1 MKTVLVSVTD
11 KTGLDNFLTRLERF
25 DTLRL
30 IGTTSTAKY
39 LEEKGF
45 KCTKVEELTG
55 FPEILS
61 GRVKTLHPKV
71 FAGILARPI
80 TEDRSCLAEM
90 EISEIDL
97 VVVNLYAFEEAL
109 KKNLAEQPMVEQI
122 DVGGVALLRAAAKNF
137 ERVAVINEPS
147 QYDSV
152 IAAMDA
158 NKGEIP
164 LDFRRKLAYQAF
176 ARTASYDQ
184 SISSYLGKLV
194 HDAHTADSAEKSYA
208 TTKDAAKTSADKS
221 EAAVPEFADK
231 LTINL
236 KRQETL
242 RYGENPHQAAAWY
255 QLESPIAVPGLTAE
269 LQAFP
274 PFEQLQGKEMSSNN
288 ITDTYAL
295 VKILRELSAPAVVVI
310 KHNNPCGVAQA
321 KTLADAYELA
331 YECDPMSAFGGVY
344 GFTGKVDAALAERIT
359 RNFVE
364 IVLAPEYDE
373 AALEVFKKKK
383 NVRVLKSTVD
393 TKLAKQRDYKL
404 KHLSDYGFLLEVDQD
419 APVEASTFTCVTE
432 KKPDPALQK
441 DIAFTWSVV
450 KHLTSNA
457 IFVAKDGLS
466 LGFGIGQTS
475 RIASTGIALRQA
487 GEKSKGA
494 VMASE
499 AFLPATDN
507 IEAAAEAGIAV
518 IIQPGGSIKDAD
530 VIAACNKA
538 GIAMVF
544 TGQRCFKH

>member
-80 TEDRSCLAEM
+80 SEDRSCLAEM

-164 LDFRRKLAYQAF
+164 LAFRRKLAYQAF

-184 SISSYLGKLV
+184 SISSYLGGLV
-194 HDAHTADSAEKSYA
+194 QDHATAETTYDS
-208 TTKDAAKTSADKS
+208 TTK
-221 EAAVPEFADK
+221 EAAAPNFADK
-231 LTINL
+231 LTISL

-255 QLESPIAVPGLTAE
+255 QLESPISVPGLSPE
-269 LQAFP
+269 LPAFP

-295 VKILRELSAPAVVVI
+295 VKILRELVAPAVVVI

-364 IVLAPEYDE
+364 IVLAPEFDD

-393 TKLAKQRDYKL
+393 TKRAKQRDYKL

>member
-11 KTGLDNFLTRLERF
+11 KTGLDNFLRRLERF

-30 IGTTSTAKY
+30 IATTSTAKY

-80 TEDRSCLAEM
+80 KEDRSCLAEM
-90 EISEIDL
+90 EISEIDI
-97 VVVNLYAFEEAL
+97 VVVNLYAFEDAL
-109 KKNLAEQPMVEQI
+109 TKNLDEQPMVEQI

-137 ERVAVINEPS
+137 ERVAVVNEPY
-147 QYDSV
+147 QYDSL
-152 IAAMDA
+152 IEAMDS
-158 NKGEIP
+158 NGGELP
-164 LDFRRKLAYQAF
+164 VSFRRKLAYQAF
-176 ARTASYDQ
+176 ARTAAYDQ
-184 SISSYLGKLV
+184 SISAYLGELV
-194 HDAHTADSAEKSYA
+194 QNELAKADAKELKA
-208 TTKDAAKTSADKS
+208 KS
-221 EAAVPEFADK
+221 ETVFADQ
-231 LTINL
+231 LTIKL

-255 QLESPIAVPGLTAE
+255 AVEGAPVPGFTSGK
-269 LQAFP
+269 FP

-288 ITDTYAL
+288 ITDSYAL
-295 VKILRELSAPAVVVI
+295 IKILRELQAPAVCVI
-310 KHNNPCGVAQA
+310 KHNNPCGVAEA
-321 KTLADAYELA
+321 KTLAEAYELA
-331 YECDPMSAFGGVY
+331 YECDPLSAFGGVY
-344 GFTGKVDAALAERIT
+344 GFTGKVDAALAERVT

-373 AALEVFKKKK
+373 EALAVFTKKK
-383 NVRVLKSTVD
+383 NVRVLQAQIDKTI
-393 TKLAKQRDYKL
+393 AKRREWKM
-404 KHLSDYGFLLEVDQD
+404 KHLGDYGWLLEVDQE
-419 APVEASTFTCVTE
+419 APVEASSFKCVTE
-432 KKPDPALQK
+432 TQPDSSLTS

-475 RIASTGIALRQA
+475 RIASTSIALKQA
-487 GEKSKGA
+487 GEKARGA

-530 VIAACNKA
+530 VIAACNKFK
-538 GIAMVF
+538 IAMVF

>member
-30 IGTTSTAKY
+30 IGTTSTVKY

-164 LDFRRKLAYQAF
+164 LAFRRKLAYQAF

-184 SISSYLGKLV
+184 SISSYLGGLV
-194 HDAHTADSAEKSYA
+194 QDHA
-208 TTKDAAKTSADKS
+208 TTETTYDSTTK
-221 EAAVPEFADK
+221 EAAAPNFADK
-231 LTINL
+231 LTISL

-255 QLESPIAVPGLTAE
+255 QLESPISVPGLNPE
-269 LQAFP
+269 LPAFP

-295 VKILRELSAPAVVVI
+295 VKILRELVAPAVVVI

-321 KTLADAYELA
+321 KTLAEAYELA

-364 IVLAPEYDE
+364 IVLAPEFDD

-383 NVRVLKSTVD
+383 NVRVLKGTVD
-393 TKLAKQRDYKL
+393 SKLAKQRDYKL
-404 KHLSDYGFLLEVDQD
+404 KYLSDYGFLFEVDQD
-419 APVEASTFTCVTE
+419 APVEASAFTCVTE
-432 KKPDPALQK
+432 KKPDPVLQK

-475 RIASTGIALRQA
+475 RIASTEIALRQA

-507 IEAAAEAGIAV
+507 IEVAAEAGIAV

>member
-11 KTGLDNFLTRLERF
+11 KTGLDNFLRRLERF

-30 IGTTSTAKY
+30 IATTSTAKY
-39 LEEKGF
+39 LEENGF

-80 TEDRSCLAEM
+80 VEDRSCLAEM
-90 EISEIDL
+90 EISEIDIVL
-97 VVVNLYAFEEAL
+97 VNLYKFEDAL
-109 KKNLAEQPMVEQI
+109 AKKLEEQPMVEQI

-147 QYDSV
+147 QYDGV
-152 IAAMDA
+152 IAEMDA
-158 NKGEIP
+158 NGGQ
-164 LDFRRKLAYQAF
+164 LTLGARRKLAYQAF
-176 ARTASYDQ
+176 ARTASYDS
-184 SISSYLGKLV
+184 SIAAYLNSLVGAENKSAKESS
-194 HDAHTADSAEKSYA
+194 DS
-208 TTKDAAKTSADKS
+208 T
-221 EAAVPEFADK
+221 EALPEFADK
-231 LTINL
+231 ITVNL

-255 QLESPIAVPGLTAE
+255 HLDNEIVLPGITSSENGRATH
-269 LQAFP
+269 FP

-295 VKILRELSAPAVVVI
+295 IKILRELKDPAVCII

-321 KTLADAYELA
+321 ADLNTAYQIA
-331 YECDPMSAFGGVY
+331 YDCDPMSAFGGVY
-344 GFTGKVDAALAERIT
+344 GFTGKVDVSIAERIT
-359 RNFVE
+359 ANFVE
-364 IVLAPEYDE
+364 IVLAPEFDQ
-373 AALEVFKKKK
+373 AALDLFKKKK
-383 NVRVLKSTVD
+383 NVRVLKSNINSQLS
-393 TKLAKQRDYKL
+393 KMRDWKI
-404 KHLSDYGFLLEVDQD
+404 KHLGDFGFLVEVDQ
-419 APVEASTFTCVTE
+419 ASPVEALSFTCVTE
-432 KKPDPALQK
+432 KQPDPSLQD

-487 GEKSKGA
+487 GERARGA

-507 IEAAAEAGIAV
+507 IEAAAAAGIAV

>member
-80 TEDRSCLAEM
+80 SEDRSCLAEM

-164 LDFRRKLAYQAF
+164 LAFRRKLAYQAF

-184 SISSYLGKLV
+184 SISSYLGGLV
-194 HDAHTADSAEKSYA
+194 QDHATAETTYDS
-208 TTKDAAKTSADKS
+208 TTK
-221 EAAVPEFADK
+221 EAAAPNFADK
-231 LTINL
+231 LTISL

-255 QLESPIAVPGLTAE
+255 QLESPISVPGLSPE

-295 VKILRELSAPAVVVI
+295 VKILRELVAPAVVVI

-364 IVLAPEYDE
+364 IVLAPEFDD

>member
-1 MKTVLVSVTD
+1 
-11 KTGLDNFLTRLERF
+11 
-25 DTLRL
+25 
-30 IGTTSTAKY
+30 
-39 LEEKGF
+39 
-45 KCTKVEELTG
+45 VEELTG

-80 TEDRSCLAEM
+80 SEDRSCLAEM

-164 LDFRRKLAYQAF
+164 LAFRRKLAYQAF

-184 SISSYLGKLV
+184 SISSYLGGLV
-194 HDAHTADSAEKSYA
+194 QDHATAETTYDS
-208 TTKDAAKTSADKS
+208 TTK
-221 EAAVPEFADK
+221 EAAAPNFADK
-231 LTINL
+231 LTISL

-255 QLESPIAVPGLTAE
+255 QLESPISVPGLSPE
-269 LQAFP
+269 LPAFP

-295 VKILRELSAPAVVVI
+295 VKILRELVAPAVVVI

-321 KTLADAYELA
+321 KTLAEAYELA

-364 IVLAPEYDE
+364 IVLAPEFDD

>member
-164 LDFRRKLAYQAF
+164 LAFRRKLAYQAF

-184 SISSYLGKLV
+184 SISSYLGGLV
-194 HDAHTADSAEKSYA
+194 QDHATAETTYDS
-208 TTKDAAKTSADKS
+208 TTK
-221 EAAVPEFADK
+221 EAAAPNFADK
-231 LTINL
+231 LTISL

-255 QLESPIAVPGLTAE
+255 QLESPISVPGLSPE
-269 LQAFP
+269 LPAFP

-295 VKILRELSAPAVVVI
+295 VKILRELVAPAVVVI

-364 IVLAPEYDE
+364 IVLAPEFDD

-432 KKPDPALQK
+432 KKPDPTLQK

>member
-80 TEDRSCLAEM
+80 SEDRSCLAEM

-164 LDFRRKLAYQAF
+164 LAFRRKLAYQAF

-184 SISSYLGKLV
+184 SISSYLGGLV
-194 HDAHTADSAEKSYA
+194 QDHATAETTYDS
-208 TTKDAAKTSADKS
+208 TTK
-221 EAAVPEFADK
+221 EAAAPNFADK
-231 LTINL
+231 LTISL

-255 QLESPIAVPGLTAE
+255 QLESPISLPGLSPE
-269 LQAFP
+269 LPAFP

-295 VKILRELSAPAVVVI
+295 VKILRELVAPAVVVI

-364 IVLAPEYDE
+364 IVLAPEFDD

>member
-30 IGTTSTAKY
+30 IGTTSTVKY

-45 KCTKVEELTG
+45 KCIKVEELTG

-97 VVVNLYAFEEAL
+97 VVVNLYAFEDAL

-152 IAAMDA
+152 IEAMDA

-164 LDFRRKLAYQAF
+164 LAFRRKLAYQAF

-184 SISSYLGKLV
+184 SISTYLGKLV
-194 HDAHTADSAEKSYA
+194 QSEAQASEKS
-208 TTKDAAKTSADKS
+208 TEKGAAKVASAAS
-221 EAAVPEFADK
+221 STEAAVPDFADK

-255 QLESPIAVPGLTAE
+255 QLESPISVPGLTSE

-295 VKILRELSAPAVVVI
+295 VKILRELVAPAVVVI

-321 KTLADAYELA
+321 KTLAEAYEQA

-364 IVLAPEYDE
+364 IVLAPEYDD

-393 TKLAKQRDYKL
+393 SKLAKQKDYKL

>member
-80 TEDRSCLAEM
+80 SEDRSCLAEM

-164 LDFRRKLAYQAF
+164 LAFRRKLAYQAF

-184 SISSYLGKLV
+184 SISSYLGGLV
-194 HDAHTADSAEKSYA
+194 QDHATAETTYDS
-208 TTKDAAKTSADKS
+208 TTK
-221 EAAVPEFADK
+221 EAAAPNFADK
-231 LTINL
+231 LTISL

-255 QLESPIAVPGLTAE
+255 QLESPISVPGLSPE
-269 LQAFP
+269 LPAFP

-295 VKILRELSAPAVVVI
+295 VKILRELVAPAVVVI

-321 KTLADAYELA
+321 KTLAEAYELA

-364 IVLAPEYDE
+364 IVLAPEFDD

>member
-80 TEDRSCLAEM
+80 SEDRSCLAEM

-137 ERVAVINEPS
+137 ERVAVINEPG

-164 LDFRRKLAYQAF
+164 LAFRRKLAYQAF

-184 SISSYLGKLV
+184 SISSYLGGLV
-194 HDAHTADSAEKSYA
+194 QDHATAETTYDS
-208 TTKDAAKTSADKS
+208 TTK
-221 EAAVPEFADK
+221 EAAAPNFADK
-231 LTINL
+231 LTISL

-255 QLESPIAVPGLTAE
+255 QLESPIAVPGLSPE
-269 LQAFP
+269 LPAFP

-295 VKILRELSAPAVVVI
+295 VKILRELVAPAVVVI

-321 KTLADAYELA
+321 KTLAEAYELA

-364 IVLAPEYDE
+364 IVLAPEFDD

>member
-152 IAAMDA
+152 IEAMDA

-164 LDFRRKLAYQAF
+164 LAFRRKLAYQAF

-184 SISSYLGKLV
+184 SISSYLGNLV
-194 HDAHTADSAEKSYA
+194 QDHASSAETTYDS
-208 TTKDAAKTSADKS
+208 TTK
-221 EAAVPEFADK
+221 EAAVPDFADK
-231 LTINL
+231 LTISL

-255 QLESPIAVPGLTAE
+255 QLESAISVPGLSPE
-269 LQAFP
+269 LSAFP

-295 VKILRELSAPAVVVI
+295 VKILRELVAPAVVVI

-344 GFTGKVDAALAERIT
+344 GFTGKVDATLAERIT

-364 IVLAPEYDE
+364 IVLAPEFDE

-393 TKLAKQRDYKL
+393 TKLAKKRDYKL

-419 APVEASTFTCVTE
+419 APVEANTFTCVTE

>member
-80 TEDRSCLAEM
+80 SEDRSCLAEM

-164 LDFRRKLAYQAF
+164 LAFRRKLAYQAF

-184 SISSYLGKLV
+184 SISSYLGGLV
-194 HDAHTADSAEKSYA
+194 QDHATAETTYDS
-208 TTKDAAKTSADKS
+208 TTK
-221 EAAVPEFADK
+221 EAAAPNFADK
-231 LTINL
+231 LTISL

-255 QLESPIAVPGLTAE
+255 QLESPISVPGLSPE
-269 LQAFP
+269 LPAFP

-295 VKILRELSAPAVVVI
+295 VKILRELVAPAVVVI

-344 GFTGKVDAALAERIT
+344 GFTGKVDAALAKRIT

-364 IVLAPEYDE
+364 IVLAPEFDD

>member
-1 MKTVLVSVTD
+1 
-11 KTGLDNFLTRLERF
+11 
-25 DTLRL
+25 
-30 IGTTSTAKY
+30 
-39 LEEKGF
+39 
-45 KCTKVEELTG
+45 
-55 FPEILS
+55 
-61 GRVKTLHPKV
+61 
-71 FAGILARPI
+71 
-80 TEDRSCLAEM
+80 M

-176 ARTASYDQ
+176 SRTASYDQ

-194 HDAHTADSAEKSYA
+194 HDQAG
-208 TTKDAAKTSADKS
+208 SADKS

-255 QLESPIAVPGLTAE
+255 QLESPISVPGLSTE

-331 YECDPMSAFGGVY
+331 YECDPLSAFGGVY

>member
-164 LDFRRKLAYQAF
+164 LAFRRKLAYQAF

-184 SISSYLGKLV
+184 SISSYLGGLV
-194 HDAHTADSAEKSYA
+194 QDHATAETTYDS
-208 TTKDAAKTSADKS
+208 TTK
-221 EAAVPEFADK
+221 EAAAPNFADK
-231 LTINL
+231 LTISL

-255 QLESPIAVPGLTAE
+255 QLESPISVPGLSPE
-269 LQAFP
+269 LPAFP

-295 VKILRELSAPAVVVI
+295 VKILRELVAPAVVVI

-364 IVLAPEYDE
+364 IVLAPEFDD

>member
-11 KTGLDNFLTRLERF
+11 KTGLDNFITRLERF

-97 VVVNLYAFEEAL
+97 VVVNLYAFEDAL
-109 KKNLAEQPMVEQI
+109 KKDLAEQPMVEQI

-164 LDFRRKLAYQAF
+164 LTFRRKLAYQAF

-184 SISSYLGKLV
+184 SISTYLGKLV
-194 HDAHTADSAEKSYA
+194 QSESSDK
-208 TTKDAAKTSADKS
+208 AAKAST
-221 EAAVPEFADK
+221 EATENAVPDFADK

-255 QLESPIAVPGLTAE
+255 QLESPISVPGLTSE

-295 VKILRELSAPAVVVI
+295 VKILRELVAPAVVVI

-321 KTLADAYELA
+321 RTLAEAYELA